1 MLDKFSNKS
10 LIDKPS
16 FDHGLFWVS
25 MILIGIGLVMVY
37 SSSIALAEASK
48 KYGNFSEY
56 FLIRQ
61 TLFICISL
69 VAGFITFLIPIRS
82 WQKVSPYLFLF
93 GLLLLIIVLIP
104 GLGHKVNGSRRW
116 LSLIVFNLQPSEF
129 MKLFV
134 AMYASD
140 YVLRKS
146 KEIGTFLKGFL
157 PMATAI
163 IVVGLLLIKE
173 PDFGALAVISGIAA
187 LILILGGINK
197 NILLGLLFVSPVA
210 IWAIINAAT
219 YRTSRLSFLDPWS
232 DSLTKNYQL
241 QHSLMAFGR
250 GEFFGV
256 GLGGSVEK
264 LLYLPEPHTDFIL
277 AVLAEELG
285 FVGVLVV
292 IGLFSWLVIRAFG
305 IAKEAIINENYYSAL
320 LSQGIGIW
328 FGIQGIMNMGVNMGL
343 LPTKGLTLPL
353 LSYGGS
359 GILANIVGL
368 AILLRIDWENRRGL
382 RGI

>member
-173 PDFGALAVISGIAA
+173 PDFGALAVISVIAA

-197 NILLGLLFVSPVA
+197 NILLGLLFVSPVV

-359 GILANIVGL
+359 SILANIVGL

>member
-37 SSSIALAEASK
+37 SSSIALAETSK

-61 TLFICISL
+61 TLFICIS
-69 VAGFITFLIPIRS
+69 VIAGFITFLIPIRS

-173 PDFGALAVISGIAA
+173 PDFGALAVISVIAA

-197 NILLGLLFVSPVA
+197 NILLGLLFVSPIA
-210 IWAIINAAT
+210 IWVIIHAAT

-285 FVGVLVV
+285 FVGVLIV

-359 GILANIVGL
+359 GLLANIVGL

>member
-25 MILIGIGLVMVY
+25 IILIGIGLVMVY
-37 SSSIALAEASK
+37 SSSIALAETAK
-48 KYGNFSEY
+48 KFGNSSSY

-61 TLFICISL
+61 TLFICIGAA
-69 VAGFITFLIPIRS
+69 AGFITFLIPIRW
-82 WQKVSPYLFLF
+82 WQKVSPYLFLG
-93 GLLLLIIVLIP
+93 GLFLLILVLIP
-104 GLGHKVNGSRRW
+104 GIGHKVNGSRRW

-157 PMATAI
+157 PMASAI

-173 PDFGALAVISGIAA
+173 PDFGALAVISVIAA

-197 NILLGLLFVSPVA
+197 NILLGLLFVSPAA
-210 IWAIINAAT
+210 IWGIIHAAT

-250 GEFFGV
+250 GEMFGV

-328 FGIQGIMNMGVNMGL
+328 FGVQGIMNMGVNMGL

-359 GILANIVGL
+359 GILANMIAL

>member
-37 SSSIALAEASK
+37 SSSIALAETAK
-48 KYGNFSEY
+48 KFGNSSSY

-61 TLFICISL
+61 TLFICIGAA
-69 VAGFITFLIPIRS
+69 AGFITFLIPIRW
-82 WQKVSPYLFLF
+82 WQRVSPYLFLG
-93 GLLLLIIVLIP
+93 GLFLLILVLIP
-104 GLGHKVNGSRRW
+104 GIGHKVNGSRRW

-157 PMATAI
+157 PMASAI

-173 PDFGALAVISGIAA
+173 PDFGALAVISVIAA

-197 NILLGLLFVSPVA
+197 NILLGLLFVSPAA
-210 IWAIINAAT
+210 IWAIIHAAT

-232 DSLTKNYQL
+232 NSLTKNYQL

-250 GEFFGV
+250 GEMFGV

-328 FGIQGIMNMGVNMGL
+328 FGVQGIMNMGVNMGL

-359 GILANIVGL
+359 GILANMIAL

>member
-37 SSSIALAEASK
+37 SSSIALAETSK

-61 TLFICISL
+61 TLFICIS
-69 VAGFITFLIPIRS
+69 VIAGFITFLIPIRS

-104 GLGHKVNGSRRW
+104 GIGHKVNGSRRW

-173 PDFGALAVISGIAA
+173 PDFGALAVISVIAA

-197 NILLGLLFVSPVA
+197 NILLGLLFVSPIA

-285 FVGVLVV
+285 FVGVFIV

>member
-37 SSSIALAEASK
+37 SSSIALAETAK
-48 KYGNFSEY
+48 KFGNSSSY

-61 TLFICISL
+61 TLFICIGAA
-69 VAGFITFLIPIRS
+69 AGFVTFLIPIRW
-82 WQKVSPYLFLF
+82 WQKVSPYLFLG
-93 GLLLLIIVLIP
+93 GLFLLILVLIP
-104 GLGHKVNGSRRW
+104 GIGHKVNGSRRW

-157 PMATAI
+157 PMASAI

-173 PDFGALAVISGIAA
+173 PDFGALAVISVIAA

-197 NILLGLLFVSPVA
+197 NILLGLLFVSPAA
-210 IWAIINAAT
+210 IWGIIHAAT

-250 GEFFGV
+250 GEMFGV

-328 FGIQGIMNMGVNMGL
+328 FGVQGIMNMGVNMGL

-359 GILANIVGL
+359 GILANMIAL

>member
-25 MILIGIGLVMVY
+25 IILIGIGLVMVY
-37 SSSIALAEASK
+37 SSSIALAETAK
-48 KYGNFSEY
+48 KFGNSSSY

-61 TLFICISL
+61 TLFICIGAA
-69 VAGFITFLIPIRS
+69 AGFITFLIPIRW
-82 WQKVSPYLFLF
+82 WQKVSPYLFLG
-93 GLLLLIIVLIP
+93 GLFLLILVLIP
-104 GLGHKVNGSRRW
+104 GIGHKVNGSRRW
-116 LSLIVFNLQPSEF
+116 LSLMVFNLQPSEF

-157 PMATAI
+157 PMASAI

-173 PDFGALAVISGIAA
+173 PDFGALAVISVIAA

-197 NILLGLLFVSPVA
+197 NILLGLLFVSPAA
-210 IWAIINAAT
+210 IWGIIHAAT
-219 YRTSRLSFLDPWS
+219 YRISRLSFLDPWS

-250 GEFFGV
+250 GEMFGV

-328 FGIQGIMNMGVNMGL
+328 FGVQGIMNMGVNMGL

-359 GILANIVGL
+359 GILANMIAL

>member
-37 SSSIALAEASK
+37 SSSIALAETSK

-61 TLFICISL
+61 MLFICIS
-69 VAGFITFLIPIRS
+69 VIAGFITFLIPIRS

-104 GLGHKVNGSRRW
+104 GIGHKVNGSRRW

-173 PDFGALAVISGIAA
+173 PDFGALAVISVIAA

-197 NILLGLLFVSPVA
+197 NILLGLLFVSPIA

-285 FVGVLVV
+285 FVGVFIV

>member
-25 MILIGIGLVMVY
+25 MILIGIGLIMVY
-37 SSSIALAEASK
+37 SSSIALAETSK

-61 TLFICISL
+61 TLFICIS
-69 VAGFITFLIPIRS
+69 VIAGFITFLIPIRS

-104 GLGHKVNGSRRW
+104 GIGHKVNGSRRW

-173 PDFGALAVISGIAA
+173 PDFGALAVISVIAA

-197 NILLGLLFVSPVA
+197 NILLGLLFVSPIA

-285 FVGVLVV
+285 FVGVFIV

>member
-37 SSSIALAEASK
+37 SSSIALAEVSK

-82 WQKVSPYLFLF
+82 WQKVSPFLFLF

-173 PDFGALAVISGIAA
+173 PDFGALAVISVIAA

-359 GILANIVGL
+359 SILANIVGL

>member
-37 SSSIALAEASK
+37 SSSIALAETSK

-61 TLFICISL
+61 TLFICIS
-69 VAGFITFLIPIRS
+69 VIAGFITFLIPIRS

-93 GLLLLIIVLIP
+93 GLLLLIIVIIP
-104 GLGHKVNGSRRW
+104 GIGHKVNGSRRW

-173 PDFGALAVISGIAA
+173 PDFGALAVISVIAA

-197 NILLGLLFVSPVA
+197 NILLGLLFVSPIA

-285 FVGVLVV
+285 FVGVFIV

>member
-37 SSSIALAEASK
+37 SSSIALAETSK

-61 TLFICISL
+61 TLFICIS
-69 VAGFITFLIPIRS
+69 VIAGFITFLIPIRS

-93 GLLLLIIVLIP
+93 GLLLLMIVLIP
-104 GLGHKVNGSRRW
+104 GIGHKVNGSRRW

-173 PDFGALAVISGIAA
+173 PDFGALAVISVIAA

-197 NILLGLLFVSPVA
+197 NILLGLLFVSPIA
-210 IWAIINAAT
+210 IWVIINAAT

-285 FVGVLVV
+285 FVGVFIV

>member
-37 SSSIALAEASK
+37 SSSIALAETSK

-61 TLFICISL
+61 MLFICIS
-69 VAGFITFLIPIRS
+69 VIAGFITFLIPIRS

-104 GLGHKVNGSRRW
+104 GIGHKVNGSRRW

-173 PDFGALAVISGIAA
+173 PDFGALAVISVIAA

-197 NILLGLLFVSPVA
+197 NILLGLFFVSPIA

-285 FVGVLVV
+285 FVGVFIV

>member
-37 SSSIALAEASK
+37 SSSIALAETAK
-48 KYGNFSEY
+48 KFGNSSSY

-61 TLFICISL
+61 TLFICIG
-69 VAGFITFLIPIRS
+69 VAAGFITFLIPIRW
-82 WQKVSPYLFLF
+82 WQKVSPYLFLG
-93 GLLLLIIVLIP
+93 GLFLLILVLIP
-104 GLGHKVNGSRRW
+104 GIGHKVNGSRRW

-157 PMATAI
+157 PMASAI

-173 PDFGALAVISGIAA
+173 PDFGALAVISVIAA

-197 NILLGLLFVSPVA
+197 NILLGLLFVSPAA
-210 IWAIINAAT
+210 IWGIIHAAT

-250 GEFFGV
+250 GEMFGV

-328 FGIQGIMNMGVNMGL
+328 FGVQGIMNMGVNMGL

-359 GILANIVGL
+359 GILANMIAL

>member
-1 MLDKFSNKS
+1 
-10 LIDKPS
+10 
-16 FDHGLFWVS
+16 
-25 MILIGIGLVMVY
+25 
-37 SSSIALAEASK
+37 
-48 KYGNFSEY
+48 
-56 FLIRQ
+56 
-61 TLFICISL
+61 
-69 VAGFITFLIPIRS
+69 
-82 WQKVSPYLFLF
+82 
-93 GLLLLIIVLIP
+93 
-104 GLGHKVNGSRRW
+104 
-116 LSLIVFNLQPSEF
+116 

-157 PMATAI
+157 PMASAI
-163 IVVGLLLIKE
+163 VVVGLLLIKE
-173 PDFGALAVISGIAA
+173 PDFGALAVISVIAA

-197 NILLGLLFVSPVA
+197 NILLGLLFVSPAA
-210 IWAIINAAT
+210 IWGIIHAAT

-250 GEFFGV
+250 GEMFGV

-305 IAKEAIINENYYSAL
+305 IAKEAIINENYYAAL

-328 FGIQGIMNMGVNMGL
+328 FGVQGIMNMGVNMGL

-359 GILANIVGL
+359 GLLANMIAL

>member
-157 PMATAI
+157 SMATAI

-173 PDFGALAVISGIAA
+173 PDFGALAVISVIAA

-359 GILANIVGL
+359 SILANIVGL

>member
-37 SSSIALAEASK
+37 SSSIALAETAK
-48 KYGNFSEY
+48 KFGNSSSY

-61 TLFICISL
+61 TLFICIGSA
-69 VAGFITFLIPIRS
+69 AGFITFLIPIRW
-82 WQKVSPYLFLF
+82 WQRVSPYLFLG
-93 GLLLLIIVLIP
+93 GLFLLILVLIP
-104 GLGHKVNGSRRW
+104 GIGHKVNGSRRW

-157 PMATAI
+157 PMASAI

-173 PDFGALAVISGIAA
+173 PDFGALAVISVIAA

-197 NILLGLLFVSPVA
+197 NILLGLLFVSPAA
-210 IWAIINAAT
+210 IWAIIHAAT

-250 GEFFGV
+250 GEMFGV

-328 FGIQGIMNMGVNMGL
+328 FGVQGIMNMGVNMGL

-359 GILANIVGL
+359 GILANMIAL

>member
-10 LIDKPS
+10 MIDKPS

-37 SSSIALAEASK
+37 SSSIALAETAK
-48 KYGNFSEY
+48 KFGNSSSY

-61 TLFICISL
+61 TLFIGIGTIT
-69 VAGFITFLIPIRS
+69 GFITFLIPIRW
-82 WQKVSPYLFLF
+82 WQRASPYLFLI
-93 GLLLLIIVLIP
+93 GLFLLILVLIP
-104 GLGHKVNGSRRW
+104 GIGHKVNGSRRW

-157 PMATAI
+157 PMASAI
-163 IVVGLLLIKE
+163 VVVGLLLIKE
-173 PDFGALAVISGIAA
+173 PDFGALAVISVIAA

-197 NILLGLLFVSPVA
+197 NILLGLLFVSPAA
-210 IWAIINAAT
+210 IWGIIHAAT

-250 GEFFGV
+250 GEMFGV

-305 IAKEAIINENYYSAL
+305 IAKEAIINENYYAAL

-328 FGIQGIMNMGVNMGL
+328 FGVQGIMNMGVNMGL

-359 GILANIVGL
+359 GLLANMIAL

>member
-37 SSSIALAEASK
+37 SSSIALAETSK

-61 TLFICISL
+61 TLFICIS
-69 VAGFITFLIPIRS
+69 VIAGFITFLIPIRS

-104 GLGHKVNGSRRW
+104 GIGHKVNGSRRW

-173 PDFGALAVISGIAA
+173 PDFGALAVISVIAA

-197 NILLGLLFVSPVA
+197 NILLGLLFVSPIA

-264 LLYLPEPHTDFIL
+264 LLYLPEPHTDFIM

-285 FVGVLVV
+285 FVGVFIV

>member
-10 LIDKPS
+10 MIDKPS

-37 SSSIALAEASK
+37 SSSIALAETAK
-48 KYGNFSEY
+48 KFGNSSSY

-61 TLFICISL
+61 TLFIGIGT
-69 VAGFITFLIPIRS
+69 VAGFITFLIPIRW
-82 WQKVSPYLFLF
+82 WQRASPYLFLI
-93 GLLLLIIVLIP
+93 GLFLLILVLIP
-104 GLGHKVNGSRRW
+104 GIGHKVNGSRRW

-157 PMATAI
+157 PMASAI
-163 IVVGLLLIKE
+163 VVVGLLLIKE
-173 PDFGALAVISGIAA
+173 PDFGALAVISVIAA

-197 NILLGLLFVSPVA
+197 NILLGLLFVSPAA
-210 IWAIINAAT
+210 IWGIIHAAT

-250 GEFFGV
+250 GEMFGV

-305 IAKEAIINENYYSAL
+305 IAKEAIINENYYAAL

-328 FGIQGIMNMGVNMGL
+328 FGVQGIMNMGVNMGL

-359 GILANIVGL
+359 GLLANMIAL

>member
-37 SSSIALAEASK
+37 SSSIALAETSK

-61 TLFICISL
+61 TLFICIS
-69 VAGFITFLIPIRS
+69 VIAGFITFLIPIRS

-104 GLGHKVNGSRRW
+104 GIGHKVNGSRRW

-173 PDFGALAVISGIAA
+173 PDFGALAVISVIAA

-197 NILLGLLFVSPVA
+197 NILLGLLFVSPIA

-264 LLYLPEPHTDFIL
+264 LLYLPEPPTDFIL

-285 FVGVLVV
+285 FVGVFIV

-305 IAKEAIINENYYSAL
+305 TLNEAIRRET
-320 LSQGIGIW
+320 G
-328 FGIQGIMNMGVNMGL
+328 MNMFPRNQDVNEL
-343 LPTKGLTLPL
+343 
-353 LSYGGS
+353 
-359 GILANIVGL
+359 
-368 AILLRIDWENRRGL
+368 
-382 RGI
+382 

>member
-1 MLDKFSNKS
+1 
-10 LIDKPS
+10 
-16 FDHGLFWVS
+16 
-25 MILIGIGLVMVY
+25 
-37 SSSIALAEASK
+37 
-48 KYGNFSEY
+48 
-56 FLIRQ
+56 
-61 TLFICISL
+61 
-69 VAGFITFLIPIRS
+69 
-82 WQKVSPYLFLF
+82 
-93 GLLLLIIVLIP
+93 
-104 GLGHKVNGSRRW
+104 
-116 LSLIVFNLQPSEF
+116 
-129 MKLFV
+129 
-134 AMYASD
+134 
-140 YVLRKS
+140 
-146 KEIGTFLKGFL
+146 
-157 PMATAI
+157 MATAI

-359 GILANIVGL
+359 SILANIVGL

>member
-93 GLLLLIIVLIP
+93 GLFLLIIVLIP

-173 PDFGALAVISGIAA
+173 PDFGALAVISVIAA

-359 GILANIVGL
+359 SILANIVGL

>member
-10 LIDKPS
+10 MIDKPS

-37 SSSIALAEASK
+37 SSSIALAETAK
-48 KYGNFSEY
+48 KFGNSSSY

-61 TLFICISL
+61 TLFIGIGT
-69 VAGFITFLIPIRS
+69 VAGFITFLIPIRW
-82 WQKVSPYLFLF
+82 WQRASPYLFLI
-93 GLLLLIIVLIP
+93 GLFLLILVLIP
-104 GLGHKVNGSRRW
+104 GIGHKVNGSRRW

-157 PMATAI
+157 PMASAI
-163 IVVGLLLIKE
+163 VVVGLLLIKE
-173 PDFGALAVISGIAA
+173 PDFGALAVISVIAA

-197 NILLGLLFVSPVA
+197 NILLGLLFVSPAA
-210 IWAIINAAT
+210 IWGIIHAAT

-232 DSLTKNYQL
+232 NSLTKNYQL

-250 GEFFGV
+250 GEMFGV

-305 IAKEAIINENYYSAL
+305 IAKEAIINENYYAAL

-328 FGIQGIMNMGVNMGL
+328 FGVQGIMNMGVNMGL

-359 GILANIVGL
+359 GLLANMIAL

>member
-10 LIDKPS
+10 LIDKSS

-173 PDFGALAVISGIAA
+173 PDFGALAVISVIAA

-359 GILANIVGL
+359 SILANIVGL

>member
-173 PDFGALAVISGIAA
+173 PDFGALAVISVIAA

>member
-37 SSSIALAEASK
+37 SSSIALAETSK

-69 VAGFITFLIPIRS
+69 IAGFITFLIPIRS
-82 WQKVSPYLFLF
+82 WQQVSPYLFLF

-104 GLGHKVNGSRRW
+104 GIGHKVNGSRRW

-173 PDFGALAVISGIAA
+173 PDFGALAVISVIAA

-197 NILLGLLFVSPVA
+197 NILLGLLFVSPIA

-285 FVGVLVV
+285 FVGVFIV

>member
-1 MLDKFSNKS
+1 MLNKFSNKS

-37 SSSIALAEASK
+37 SSSIALAETSK

-61 TLFICISL
+61 TLFICIS
-69 VAGFITFLIPIRS
+69 VIAGFITFLIPIRS

-104 GLGHKVNGSRRW
+104 GIGHKVNGSRRW

-146 KEIGTFLKGFL
+146 KEISTFLKGFL

-173 PDFGALAVISGIAA
+173 PDFGALAVISVIAA

-197 NILLGLLFVSPVA
+197 NILLGLLFVSPIA

-285 FVGVLVV
+285 FVGVFIV

>member
-37 SSSIALAEASK
+37 SSSIALAETAK
-48 KYGNFSEY
+48 KFGNSSSY

-61 TLFICISL
+61 TLFIGIGA
-69 VAGFITFLIPIRS
+69 VAGFITFLIPIRW
-82 WQKVSPYLFLF
+82 WQRVSPYLFLG
-93 GLLLLIIVLIP
+93 GLFLLILVLIP
-104 GLGHKVNGSRRW
+104 GVGHKVNGSRRW

-157 PMATAI
+157 PMASEI

-173 PDFGALAVISGIAA
+173 PDFGALAVISVIAA

-197 NILLGLLFVSPVA
+197 NILLGLLFVSPAA
-210 IWAIINAAT
+210 IWAIIHAAT

-250 GEFFGV
+250 GEMFGV

-285 FVGVLVV
+285 FAGVLVV

-328 FGIQGIMNMGVNMGL
+328 FGVQGIMNMGVNMGL

-359 GILANIVGL
+359 GILANMIAL

>member
-37 SSSIALAEASK
+37 SSSIALAETAK
-48 KYGNFSEY
+48 RFGNSSSY

-61 TLFICISL
+61 TLFICIGAA
-69 VAGFITFLIPIRS
+69 AGFITFLIPIRW
-82 WQKVSPYLFLF
+82 WQKVSPYLFLG
-93 GLLLLIIVLIP
+93 GLFLLILVLIP
-104 GLGHKVNGSRRW
+104 GIGHKVNGSRRW

-157 PMATAI
+157 PMASAI

-173 PDFGALAVISGIAA
+173 PDFGALAVISVIAA

-197 NILLGLLFVSPVA
+197 NILLGLLFVSPAA
-210 IWAIINAAT
+210 IWGIIHAAT

-250 GEFFGV
+250 GEMFGV

-328 FGIQGIMNMGVNMGL
+328 FGVQGIMNMGVNMGL

-359 GILANIVGL
+359 GILANMIAL

>member
-37 SSSIALAEASK
+37 SSSIALAETSK

-61 TLFICISL
+61 TLFICIS
-69 VAGFITFLIPIRS
+69 VIAGFITFLIPIRS

-93 GLLLLIIVLIP
+93 GLLLLIIVLSP
-104 GLGHKVNGSRRW
+104 GIGHKVNGSRRW

-173 PDFGALAVISGIAA
+173 PDFGALAVISVIAA

-197 NILLGLLFVSPVA
+197 NILLGLLFVSPIA

-285 FVGVLVV
+285 FVGVFIV

>member
-93 GLLLLIIVLIP
+93 GLLLLTIVLIP

-173 PDFGALAVISGIAA
+173 PDFGALAVISVIAA

-197 NILLGLLFVSPVA
+197 NILLGLLFVSPVV

-359 GILANIVGL
+359 SILANIVGL

>member
-37 SSSIALAEASK
+37 SSSIALAETSK

-61 TLFICISL
+61 TLFICVSVI
-69 VAGFITFLIPIRS
+69 AGFITFLIPIRS

-104 GLGHKVNGSRRW
+104 GIGHKVNGSRRW

-173 PDFGALAVISGIAA
+173 PDFGALAVISVIAA

-197 NILLGLLFVSPVA
+197 NILLGLLFVSPIA

-256 GLGGSVEK
+256 GLGASVEK

-285 FVGVLVV
+285 FVGVFIV